1 MSKNLVEFR
10 PKGRNRIKSIFVPNS
25 FRCKNTAI
33 HASVAF
39 HWVKTAYE
47 QSVPMNRSSAYF
59 YFDAIATIAI
69 EGKTLPVD

>member
-1 MSKNLVEFR
+1 MDANSMKIADFHREAVKNVFFDSLNCPLTDVR
-10 PKGRNRIKSIFVPNS
+10 GQL
-25 FRCKNTAI
+25 
-33 HASVAF
+33 AF